1 MRKINIKSW
10 FCKHK
15 KFTAIGIYEN
25 MEKLIFKSPS
35 LNTFVVYQCDK
46 CKKEF
51 ETNVLILHDEIRDNK
66 ININIDKI
74 YNNELYWRF

>member
-1 MRKINIKSW
+1 MKKLNFKQM

-25 MEKLIFKSPS
+25 MEKRMWSSPS
-35 LNTFVVYQCDK
+35 LNTFVVYQCDR

-51 ETNVLILHDEIRDNK
+51 ETNVLILHDEIRDHK
-66 ININIDKI
+66 IDINIDKI
-74 YNNELYWRF
+74 YNNEMYWRY